1 METRFGKFRLVK
13 HIGGG
18 RLSQVFKVAPLHLDD
33 EDSHVALK
41 RVTPSMIGEPAY
53 VQLVVR
59 EARVLTRLSH
69 EHLCRCLELGVVDGS
84 AFLTMELVDGCT
96 LRAVLRRLAM
106 QGKQLPRTAIVG
118 QGYQLALV
126 LEYLH
131 RQAEHPLVH
140 LDLSP
145 QNVMISRSGELKL
158 IDFGLARYLDGHNPP
173 PLGGKIAGTV
183 GYMSPEQAS
192 GADIDERA
200 DQYGL
205 GVLLWEMLAN
215 QRLFRGNN
223 AETWRR
229 MRAGEVPPADAVFPS
244 MPRKLTHT
252 IYRMLSPNPADRFSH
267 MGAVA
272 VALKGCAS
280 SPRRGQNMLAEVVEG
295 MMYDPDFDPFDSRL
309 RTTSAPIEEQ
319 EDIPAGATGGDD
331 DDDGYAELSIQVD
344 HGMGSPTSQVRTVIP
359 TGGAEPD
366 SPFLETIPEAPPTDS
381 RS

>member
-18 RLSQVFKVAPLHLDD
+18 RLSQVFKVAPIHLED
-33 EDSHVALK
+33 EETHVALK
-41 RVTPSMIGEPAY
+41 RVTPAIIGEPAY

-59 EARVLTRLSH
+59 EAKVLTRLDH

-84 AFLTMELVDGCT
+84 AFLTLDLVDGCT
-96 LRAVLRRLAM
+96 LRAILRRLAM
-106 QGKQLPRTAIVG
+106 QRGRMPRTAVVG

-131 RQAEHPLVH
+131 RQCADPLVH

-145 QNVMISRSGELKL
+145 QNVMISRRGELKL

-192 GADIDERA
+192 GGDIDARA

-215 QRLFRGNN
+215 QRLFRGNS

-229 MRAGEVPPADAVFPS
+229 MRAGEVPDADRVFPS
-244 MPRKLTHT
+244 MPRKLTQT
-252 IYRMLSPNPADRFSH
+252 LYRMLNPDPAQRFPH

-272 VALKGCAS
+272 EALVGCSS
-280 SPRRGQNMLAEVVEG
+280 SPRRGQNMLAEVVQG
-295 MMYDPDFDPFDSRL
+295 MMEDPNFDPFDSR
-309 RTTSAPIEEQ
+309 RPAAPAEAPLQ
-319 EDIPAGATGGDD
+319 DIPSGSYRDD
-331 DDDGYAELSIQVD
+331 SSYAELHISVD
-344 HGMGSPTSQVRTVIP
+344 HGVGSPTSQVRAVIP
-359 TGGAEPD
+359 GGVPED
-366 SPFLETIPEAPPTDS
+366 SPFLEMIPEAEATDQ
-381 RS
+381 RG

>member
-33 EDSHVALK
+33 EESHVALK

-59 EARVLTRLSH
+59 EAKVLTSLSH

-96 LRAVLRRLAM
+96 LRAVLRRLSM
-106 QGKQLPRTAIVG
+106 QQARMPRTAIVG
-118 QGYQLALV
+118 QGYQLAVV

-131 RQAEHPLVH
+131 RQTDHKLVH

-145 QNVMISRSGELKL
+145 QNVMISRAGELKL

-192 GADIDERA
+192 GGEVDERA

-215 QRLFRGNN
+215 RRLFRGNN

-244 MPRKLTHT
+244 MPLKLTHT

-272 VALKGCAS
+272 AALKGCAS

-309 RTTSAPIEEQ
+309 KAPTPTPEEQ
-319 EDIPAGATGGDD
+319 DIPAGEAGDE
-331 DDDGYAELSIQVD
+331 DDGYAELSIQVD
-344 HGMGSPTSQVRTVIP
+344 HGQGSPTSQVRTVIP
-359 TGGAEPD
+359 LGGAAPD

-381 RS
+381 RE